1 MKAAIWLLPALVTL
15 TTSCASLHSVPSEA
29 GRHADR
35 AYCRADPKDAG
46 LTPAVRHSI
55 ILCGSRDPR
64 RVPGWALFPTM
75 DT

>member
-15 TTSCASLHSVPSEA
+15 TTSCASLHSVPS
-29 GRHADR
+29 
-35 AYCRADPKDAG
+35 DAG